1 MTYTVQLL
9 YPNQGEIPRTKQL
22 EGTFDSVRDAWEAG
36 RVEVL
41 ACQLRSVEAGYQI
54 HDASGQ
60 LVEVTAGEAESAAPM
75 ESRR

>member
-1 MTYTVQLL
+1 MTYTVQML
-9 YPNQGEIPRTKQL
+9 YPNQGEPPRTKRL

-54 HDASGQ
+54 HDAMGQ
-60 LVEVTAGEAESAAPM
+60 LVEVTEEQIASAAAPAS
-75 ESRR
+75 EP

>member
-1 MTYTVQLL
+1 MTYTVHML
-9 YPNQGEIPRTKQL
+9 YPNQGEHPRTKQL
-22 EGTFDSVRDAWEAG
+22 DGTFDTVKDAWEAG

-60 LVEVTAGEAESAAPM
+60 LVEVTDEQIASAASPA
-75 ESRR
+75 SGP